1 MHTKNQNKLNCTNQK
16 DKLPPWYKSRQIP
29 PCTNLLQLTLNFE
42 RENIAV
48 GDIKELT
55 LMMEDYVF
63 GVICVS
69 TAASLYFI
77 LACILIVSSFLPE
90 EPDSENEIA

>member
-1 MHTKNQNKLNCTNQK
+1 
-16 DKLPPWYKSRQIP
+16 
-29 PCTNLLQLTLNFE
+29 
-42 RENIAV
+42 
-48 GDIKELT
+48 
-55 LMMEDYVF
+55 MMEDYVF